1 MEEVGCTS
9 PFGIN
14 IDNICTDTNKS
25 KEAIKLYNQMIDKR
39 QSIKKC
45 EYPCQYTRSTF
56 MILKMNKNAT
66 KSQTFTL
73 EFDKYIKVTRAYYS
87 YTGLELI
94 AEFGGYVGLFLGM
107 SVFHLSEA
115 FEKIVNY
122 FIPH

>member
-1 MEEVGCTS
+1 MEEVGCTT

-14 IDNICTDTNKS
+14 IENICTDTNKS
-25 KEAIKLYNQMIDKR
+25 KEAIKLYNQMISKR
-39 QSIKKC
+39 QSIRKC
-45 EYPCQYTRSTF
+45 DYPCQFIRSTF
-56 MILKMNKNAT
+56 MNLKMNKNAT
-66 KSQTFTL
+66 ASQTFTL